1 LLPKSSKDLLEEK
14 LAMVYDY
21 NHATPLFIRAA
32 NRELLIGQ
40 PHKALDILNQGIKLF
55 PKYPTAFILLGKVHL
70 GLGNFDLAE
79 DAYRKGCELFSS
91 EPTLSYYLSELESEK
106 SKHPNITSSRRVSF
120 FESNIID
127 EKLSKGDADDLLDK
141 HENKDLKK
149 SSIDDRLEDVAK
161 EISLAKID
169 LSNEGN
175 SEISFENV
183 KKSENLPIISE
194 TLAKIYISQGKF
206 KEAIEVYMKLQIK
219 SPDKKD
225 SYQAKIDEIKKQL
238 GENAQ

>member
-1 LLPKSSKDLLEEK
+1 
-14 LAMVYDY
+14 MVYDY

-32 NRELLIGQ
+32 NRQLLKGQ

-70 GLGNFDLAE
+70 ELGNFDLAE

-91 EPTLSYYLSELESEK
+91 ESTLSYYLSELESEK

-120 FESNIID
+120 FESNIIN
-127 EKLSKGDADDLLDK
+127 EKLSKIDTDESNAFETINDSPDK
-141 HENKDLKK
+141 PEDKNPKN

-161 EISLAKID
+161 EISLARID
-169 LSNEGN
+169 LSSQDN
-175 SEISFENV
+175 SEIPFENV

-238 GENAQ
+238 GENTQ